1 MKERYMVVIKWDS
14 YETSEVLLDE
24 YSKAVNY
31 YNDFKNVGDAVYLT
45 KIMKVDDIR

>member
-14 YETSEVLLDE
+14 YETSEVLFDDYCKADE
-24 YSKAVNY
+24 YY
-31 YNDFKNVGDAVYLT
+31 RDFKSVGGAVYLA